1 MPALEALDL
10 TGEIV
15 WLGAVVH
22 REETLRSTPLAS
34 TDLTFDGLPG
44 EAHSGATRLSCSR
57 VAHLHPRGT
66 EIANTRQLSILAEE
80 ELATI
85 ADRMGLDKLDPA
97 AIGATMVVRG
107 IPDFTH
113 IPPAT
118 RLQAPSGAT
127 LVVDVENRSCHLP
140 AKVIDED
147 APGRGDAFR
156 RAAAGRRGV
165 TAWVER
171 PGPIAVGD
179 ALRVFVPAQ
188 RRWNGRP

>member
-10 TGEIV
+10 TGEIA

-22 REETLRSTPLAS
+22 REDTLRSTPLAS
-34 TDLTFDGLPG
+34 TELTFEGLPG
-44 EAHSGATRLSCSR
+44 EAHSGVTRLSCSR
-57 VAHLHPRGT
+57 VAHLYPRGT
-66 EIANTRQLSILAEE
+66 EIANSRQLSILSEE
-80 ELATI
+80 EMGEI
-85 ADRMGLDKLDPA
+85 AEKMSLDTLDPA
-97 AIGATMVVRG
+97 SIGATMVVRG

-140 AKVIDED
+140 AKVIDER
-147 APGRGDAFR
+147 APGKGDAFKT
-156 RAAAGRRGV
+156 AAAGRRGV

-171 PGPIAVGD
+171 PGHIAVGD

-188 RRWNGRP
+188 RRWSGQP